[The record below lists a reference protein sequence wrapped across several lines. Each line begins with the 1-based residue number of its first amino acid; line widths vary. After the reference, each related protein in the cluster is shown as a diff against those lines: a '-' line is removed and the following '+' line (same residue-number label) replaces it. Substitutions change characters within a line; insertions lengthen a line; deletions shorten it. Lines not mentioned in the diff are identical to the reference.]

1 MSDFG
6 IKPVG
11 QVIAQDETE
20 TLEWQVK
27 NLLPLV
33 RHGVSDLRDNL
44 DRAIEHELNS
54 RYEDLNV
61 LVFSRFVD
69 NHKTYGNALFKMT
82 DDDLQ
87 QALDEEIAD
96 AIVYMAEMKRRRG
109 L

>member
-11 QVIAQDETE
+11 QVIAKDETE

-27 NLLPLV
+27 NLLPLIDDALSTIAEDPFMRGWREAV
-33 RHGVSDLRDNL
+33 TNLRHLS
-44 DRAIEHELNS
+44 I
-54 RYEDLNV
+54 
-61 LVFSRFVD
+61 SRFVD

-82 DDDLQ
+82 DKDLK
-87 QALDEEIAD
+87 QAYNEEIAD
-96 AIVYMAEMKRRRG
+96 AIVYRAEMMRRG

>member
-27 NLLPLV
+27 NLLPLI
-33 RHGVSDLRDNL
+33 
-44 DRAIEHELNS
+44 DRAGEKVLQNPSRNFSAFRVTSRMPKLIKLAIE
-54 RYEDLNV
+54 
-61 LVFSRFVD
+61 RFVD

-82 DDDLQ
+82 DDDLK
-87 QALDEEIAD
+87 QAYDEEIAD
-96 AIVYMAEMKRRRG
+96 AIVYRAEMMRRG